1 MILQILLLIL
11 KIIGIILLVVLCLA
25 LLLLFYPIKY
35 VGNADVKDQTATYH
49 CKSWWL
55 FHIIHITVDGV
66 NAEGLAKVRVF
77 GIPVYQKDFQED
89 EEPEEEVSE
98 EQETEKTET
107 VEEVSKETTKDS
119 QEKTMEETTQKPS
132 EADFS
137 GEEEKTSFFEQV
149 KKIPGKIKEL
159 FEKIREL
166 FRTVKD
172 SYSSNKERASEA
184 KKKLDYTRR
193 LLKHPRTK
201 QAYICVKKM
210 VIKLLNHLRPRK
222 VEGELLFGMEQ
233 PDQTGQILGYVTMA
247 SAMFRIP
254 LTKMNITPDFEK
266 KVLDGYISIKGKF
279 LLGIVLVSLLKVY
292 FNRDVKWV
300 LEKSKKI
307 RK

>member
-66 NAEGLAKVRVF
+66 NAEGLAKVRLF
-77 GIPVYQKDFQED
+77 GIPIYRKDFQEV
-89 EEPEEEVSE
+89 EEPD
-98 EQETEKTET
+98 
-107 VEEVSKETTKDS
+107 EEVSKE
-119 QEKTMEETTQKPS
+119 QEKETPEIVEVVSKETIEESPQIVVKETVQEPAEPDS
-132 EADFS
+132 SD
-137 GEEEKTSFFEQV
+137 EEEKTSFFKKV

-172 SYSSNKERASEA
+172 SYSSNKEKASEA

-201 QAYICVKKM
+201 QAYLYVKEM
-210 VIKLLNHLRPRK
+210 VIKLLKHLRPKK

-233 PDQTGQILGYVTMA
+233 PDQTGQILGYVSMT

-279 LLGIVLVSLLKVY
+279 LLGIVLVYLLKVY